1 MQQKEDLQKQ
11 VQMMRDTAESIVI
24 SNEEELQNATDF
36 IKELKSKQKVVSDF
50 YDPMVKAT
58 KESYDKI
65 RHERDILLKPLKDTE
80 VEIRGLMNE
89 YNTKVLMLK
98 KAEEERI
105 KKAQEEQQR
114 KLQEAQKDMEN
125 GNKEEAQAKIDE
137 VMNATTIATKTVEV
151 PQVKNMST
159 RITYKIEVKDI
170 TKLPTTLNGVPIV
183 ELSKVGKNYLLEQYK
198 TLKALNMPF
207 NVPGIE
213 IKEEATTII
222 R

>member
-89 YNTKVLMLK
+89 YNTKVMMLK